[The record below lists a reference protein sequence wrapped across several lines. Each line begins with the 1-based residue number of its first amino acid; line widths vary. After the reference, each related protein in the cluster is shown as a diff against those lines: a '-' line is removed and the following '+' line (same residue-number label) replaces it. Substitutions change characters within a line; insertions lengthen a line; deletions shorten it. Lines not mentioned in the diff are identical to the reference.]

1 MEINFD
7 NHIIHDQILK
17 TSQVA
22 VNTRSM
28 KNVVV
33 FTFLLKYYYIVLS
46 FSKIL
51 QFSERIT

>member
-1 MEINFD
+1 MEINID

-46 FSKIL
+46 LSKIL
-51 QFSERIT
+51 QISERIT

>member
-22 VNTRSM
+22 VNTGSM

-46 FSKIL
+46 LSKIL

>member
-46 FSKIL
+46 LSKIL
-51 QFSERIT
+51 QISERIT